1 MSSGARRRT
10 RSRSRP
16 GSDLAARALVAAA
29 ATTTVIWAWLIAHTP
44 TGRPYPASSAATSHH
59 LAVALT
65 LAVGVGLVVQA
76 VTVRAART
84 APPSPHPR
92 GLAARVQR
100 RHHRLV
106 GYLVWTLA
114 LPVAWRCLWALDVEG
129 PAALVGLHVVA
140 ATTTVSALAAKLAL
154 VDRAGS
160 TPLVATAGRVLAGTG
175 LVTVV
180 SGLALAT

>member
-1 MSSGARRRT
+1 MSPGARPRT
-10 RSRSRP
+10 RPRPRP
-16 GSDLAARALVAAA
+16 GSDLAARALVAAGV
-29 ATTTVIWAWLIAHTP
+29 TTTVIWAWLIAHTP
-44 TGRPYPASSAATSHH
+44 TGRPYPGTSAAASRH

-76 VTVRAART
+76 ATVRAART
-84 APPSPHPR
+84 APTSPRHESLP
-92 GLAARVQR
+92 ARIQR

-106 GYLVWTLA
+106 GYLVWVLA
-114 LPVAWRCLWALDVEG
+114 LPVSWRCLWALDVEG
-129 PAALVGLHVVA
+129 PATLAGLHVVA
-140 ATTTVSALAAKLAL
+140 ATTSVSALAAKLAL

-160 TPLVATAGRVLAGTG
+160 APLVATAGRVLAGAG